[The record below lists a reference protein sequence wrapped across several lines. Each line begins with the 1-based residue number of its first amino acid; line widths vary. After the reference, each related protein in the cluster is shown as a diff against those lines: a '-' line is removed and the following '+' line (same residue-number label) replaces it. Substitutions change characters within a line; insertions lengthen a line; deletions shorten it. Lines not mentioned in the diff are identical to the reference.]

1 MLANAETAA
10 IAAAH
15 IPANDSFPGPE
26 APPQDGFARVQML
39 SDDGR
44 ARRGSALSRILASHL
59 FDMTD
64 SALLLT
70 DSEERIVLAN
80 QHWTDLSG
88 LEADAI
94 AGRTLGEGPVAGASE
109 AIADLLHLARLSGD
123 SVSGSVENKHVR
135 GYSLGL
141 EARVIPLRDD
151 DGESASGFLCIV
163 KVAGLTA
170 ESAPR
175 LRS

>member
-1 MLANAETAA
+1 MLANAQTVA
-10 IAAAH
+10 IAATH

-26 APPQDGFARVQML
+26 EPPRDGFAGVQML
-39 SDDGR
+39 SDDSE
-44 ARRGSALSRILASHL
+44 ARGGSALSRMLASHL
-59 FDMTD
+59 FDMTG

-109 AIADLLHLARLSGD
+109 AIGDLLHLARISGD

-141 EARVIPLRDD
+141 EARVIPLRDGEG
-151 DGESASGFLCIV
+151 DGASGFLCIV
-163 KVAGLTA
+163 KAAGLT
-170 ESAPR
+170 EVSAPR
-175 LRS
+175 LCA

>member
-1 MLANAETAA
+1 MLASAETAT

-26 APPQDGFARVQML
+26 QPPRDVFSGVPML
-39 SDDGR
+39 SDDSDV
-44 ARRGSALSRILASHL
+44 RRESALSRILASHL
-59 FDMTD
+59 LEMTD
-64 SALLLT
+64 SALLLA
-70 DSEERIVLAN
+70 DSEERIVLTN

-94 AGRTLGEGPVAGASE
+94 AGRTLSEGPVAGASE
-109 AIADLLHLARLSGD
+109 AIADLLHLARISGG

-141 EARVIPLRDD
+141 EARVIPLRGNDR
-151 DGESASGFLCIV
+151 ERASGFLCIV
-163 KVAGLTA
+163 KAAGLTA
-170 ESAPR
+170 DSAPS
-175 LRS
+175 LVA

>member
-1 MLANAETAA
+1 MLANAETVA

-15 IPANDSFPGPE
+15 IPANDSFPDHVSPSR
-26 APPQDGFARVQML
+26 DGFAGVQML
-39 SDDGR
+39 SDDGGV
-44 ARRGSALSRILASHL
+44 RRNAALSRILASHL
-59 FDMTD
+59 FDTND

-109 AIADLLHLARLSGD
+109 AIADLLHFARLSGD
-123 SVSGSVENKHVR
+123 SVSSNVENKHVR

-151 DGESASGFLCIV
+151 DGENASGFLCIV
-163 KVAGLTA
+163 KVAASPPSTRRA
-170 ESAPR
+170 
-175 LRS
+175 

>member
-1 MLANAETAA
+1 MLANVETAA
-10 IAAAH
+10 VAAAH

-26 APPQDGFARVQML
+26 EPPRDGFAGVQML
-39 SDDGR
+39 SDDS
-44 ARRGSALSRILASHL
+44 AVRRDTGLSRVLASHL

-109 AIADLLHLARLSGD
+109 AIADLLHLARISGD
-123 SVSGSVENKHVR
+123 SVSGSVHNKHVR
-135 GYSLGL
+135 GYLLGL

-163 KVAGLTA
+163 KAAGLTA

-175 LRS
+175 LRA

>member
-1 MLANAETAA
+1 MLANAETAVV
-10 IAAAH
+10 AAAQ

-26 APPQDGFARVQML
+26 KPPRDGFSGVQML
-39 SDDGR
+39 SDDGK

-123 SVSGSVENKHVR
+123 PVSGNVENKHVR

-141 EARVIPLRDD
+141 EARVIPLHDD
-151 DGESASGFLCIV
+151 DAESASGFLCIV
-163 KVAGLTA
+163 KVAGLSA
-170 ESAPR
+170 EPAPR
-175 LRS
+175 LPA

>member
-1 MLANAETAA
+1 MLANVETAA
-10 IAAAH
+10 IAASH
-15 IPANDSFPGPE
+15 IPANDSFPGPDE
-26 APPQDGFARVQML
+26 PPQDGFTGVQML
-39 SDDGR
+39 PDDGE

-94 AGRTLGEGPVAGASE
+94 AGRTLGEGPLAGASE
-109 AIADLLHLARLSGD
+109 AIGDLLHLARLSGD

-141 EARVIPLRDD
+141 EARIIPLHDD
-151 DGESASGFLCIV
+151 DGERASGFLCIV
-163 KVAGLTA
+163 KVAGLAA

-175 LRS
+175 LRA

>member
-1 MLANAETAA
+1 MLANVETVE
-10 IAAAH
+10 IADAH
-15 IPANDSFPGPE
+15 IPANDSFPDLAE
-26 APPQDGFARVQML
+26 PPGGGFAGVKML
-39 SDDGR
+39 PDGGG
-44 ARRGSALSRILASHL
+44 ARRASVLSRILASHL

-109 AIADLLHLARLSGD
+109 AIGDLLHLARLSGD
-123 SVSGSVENKHVR
+123 PVSGSVENKHVR

-141 EARVIPLRDD
+141 DARVIPLHDD
-151 DGESASGFLCIV
+151 DGECASGFLCIV
-163 KVAGLTA
+163 KVAGLAA
-170 ESAPR
+170 EAAAR
-175 LRS
+175 LRA